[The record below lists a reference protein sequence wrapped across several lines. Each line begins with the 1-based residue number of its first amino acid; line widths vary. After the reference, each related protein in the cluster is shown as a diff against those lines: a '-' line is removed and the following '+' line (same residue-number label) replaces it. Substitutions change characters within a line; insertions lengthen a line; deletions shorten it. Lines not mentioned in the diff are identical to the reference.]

1 MQNPK
6 VDSLHLSSNSEVLD
20 MLSKVSELS
29 SEMEKTNTAQQF
41 VLLWGHT

>member
-29 SEMEKTNTAQQF
+29 SEMEKTNTAQHF